1 MVSYKFHVCE
11 NAHVT
16 FDTPSFFAIGSSS
29 LFTCSNNDYNLL
41 RNLTSELRSSRPSG
55 CLRLNRSWKSNMIK
69 DTSSCPWNYRKH
81 VDPLRFPSVLIN
93 ATLKSCIIR
102 QNYKCIDFQR
112 EGDNRFGKCVPI
124 ITSQLVF
131 RTVSH
136 NNGLYTLMPEK
147 VSLVTGYTCV
157 YSSIGAIHTHGV
169 GNAVCS
175 FPCEQQERA
184 QYIFITGGSAEL
196 TSLEYFRNQSHL
208 VQLSP
213 SGEFAECHFRT
224 GPFLV
229 ARRRGNE
236 YTCVK
241 RLALD
246 PTGGIVVWYGLPWRR
261 ENQIRRS
268 SMGCNVPKNC
278 PIRNPRLDI
287 PCTGCEPVEDDGL
300 CCARETRCHA
310 NERSRGYR
318 AQETRH
324 RTKDRR
330 RRRY

>member
-1 MVSYKFHVCE
+1 MF
-11 NAHVT
+11 
-16 FDTPSFFAIGSSS
+16 
-29 LFTCSNNDYNLL
+29 LL
-41 RNLTSELRSSRPSG
+41 
-55 CLRLNRSWKSNMIK
+55 
-69 DTSSCPWNYRKH
+69 
-81 VDPLRFPSVLIN
+81 
-93 ATLKSCIIR
+93 
-102 QNYKCIDFQR
+102 
-112 EGDNRFGKCVPI
+112 
-124 ITSQLVF
+124 QLVL
-131 RTVSH
+131 T
-136 NNGLYTLMPEK
+136 TL
-147 VSLVTGYTCV
+147 LVV
-157 YSSIGAIHTHGV
+157 H

-246 PTGGIVVWYGLPWRR
+246 PTGGIVVWYGLPWRTFRSTPALCEICYGQWSSSLLLARDLQRR

-268 SMGCNVPKNC
+268 FRIPPMGCNVPKNC